1 MDIGNLFVMFITFV
15 LINNVVLNQFLG
27 ICPFMGVS
35 KKSSSALGMGAAV
48 TFVIVAA
55 SLVTYGLYHFV
66 LKQYGL
72 EYMDLITFILV
83 IASLVQLVEM
93 IIKKTSPTLYKA
105 LGVYLP
111 LITTNCVVLNVT
123 LNNISEGYGFAEML
137 TYSFAIPIGFTLVL
151 YIFSTIRERL
161 EACNVPA
168 PFKGNPIALIIAGI
182 MALAFSGLAG
192 LV

>member
-93 IIKKTSPTLYKA
+93 IIKKTSPALYKA

-123 LNNISEGYGFAEML
+123 LNNISEGYEFAEML

-161 EACNVPA
+161 EACNVPT

>member
-1 MDIGNLFVMFITFV
+1 
-15 LINNVVLNQFLG
+15 
-27 ICPFMGVS
+27 MGVS

-55 SLVTYGLYHFV
+55 SLVTFALYHQV
-66 LKQYGL
+66 LAPYHL

-93 IIKKTSPTLYKA
+93 IIKKTSPSLYKA

-123 LNNISEGYGFAEML
+123 LNNITEGYTFAELL

-151 YIFSTIRERL
+151 FIFSTIRERL
-161 EACNVPA
+161 ETSNVPA